1 MARGNFGERLKRERE
16 LREVTLEEITQAT
29 RIGSRFLQALENEEW
44 DKLPGGVFN
53 RGFVRSIAHYLGLDE
68 EAFLAEYDL
77 AHAAHADQQAQKHAL
92 KIEDRIPPTPLWIPV
107 ALVAGILLLAT
118 AIIVGGVYGWRRF
131 VKHSTAKPAASITA
145 PAANTSTNIRASP
158 LPASSSTSL
167 PAANPSGALESSFDL
182 SVSASTFTQVGV
194 HGGGNLVPGGNRHSL
209 AKTGFAMPAAGS
221 STVLLELN
229 GEAMLPAG
237 APGTSGTIT
246 LTSKNLRQAPGG
258 SSQS

>member
-77 AHAAHADQQAQKHAL
+77 AHTAHADQQAQKHAL
-92 KIEDRIPPTPLWIPV
+92 RIEDRIPPTPLWIPV
-107 ALVAGILLLAT
+107 ALVAGILLLTA

-131 VKHSTAKPAASITA
+131 VKHPTAKPAASITA
-145 PAANTSTNIRASP
+145 PAAKTYTNISASP
-158 LPASSSTSL
+158 LPASSSTAL
-167 PAANPSGALESSFDL
+167 PAANPSGALGSPFDL
-182 SVSASTFTQVGV
+182 SVSENTITQLGV
-194 HGGGNLVPGGNRHSL
+194 HASGNLVLDASIYPRKNCHFL
-209 AKTGFAMPAAGS
+209 AKTGFVVPAAS
-221 STVLLELN
+221 SSEVLLELN
-229 GEAMLPAG
+229 GEAMPPAG

-246 LTSKNLRQAPGG
+246 LTS
-258 SSQS
+258 